1 MSIHEQAEHNF
12 ETLFHNKKSRFE
24 TLDPELAEFYV
35 NFAYGEVVADS
46 RELDAHTRLM
56 VQLAA
61 LIANGSEGM
70 YKVMLEAALNVGVT
84 AVEIKE
90 ILYQAS
96 AYVGM
101 GRVYDFLHITNNEL
115 LRRDYKL
122 PLPGQATTTPETRA
136 SVGAQIQRATL
147 GDHALKTLSEGIA
160 QEAPQI
166 FDFITNNLFGDI
178 YSREGIQ
185 RNVRELIT
193 LSMLVALGDCDTQL
207 RAHVTANLNVGN
219 SRSLLITT
227 VIQLLPL
234 IGYPRTING
243 LRIVSASARGK

>member
-1 MSIHEQAEHNF
+1 MSINEQAAEYF
-12 ETLFHNKKSRFE
+12 ETLFHHRKSRFQ

-35 NFAYGEVVADS
+35 NFAYGDVVS
-46 RELDAHTRLM
+46 HTKELDDHTRLM

-84 AVEIKE
+84 TVEIKE

-96 AYVGM
+96 AYIGM

-122 PLPGQATTTPETRA
+122 PIEGQGTTNTDTRQATGEK
-136 SVGAQIQRATL
+136 IQRATL
-147 GDHALKTLSEGIA
+147 GDHALKSLTSEIA
-160 QEAPQI
+160 ADAPHI
-166 FDFITNNLFGDI
+166 LEFIESHLFGDI
-178 YSREGIQ
+178 YSRTGIQ
-185 RNVRELIT
+185 RNVRELLA
-193 LSMLVALGDCDTQL
+193 LSMLVALGNCEPQL

-219 SRSLLITT
+219 SRSMLIST
-227 VIQLLPL
+227 VTQLLPL
-234 IGYPRTING
+234 IGYPRTLNG
-243 LRIVSASARGK
+243 LQVITSMARGK